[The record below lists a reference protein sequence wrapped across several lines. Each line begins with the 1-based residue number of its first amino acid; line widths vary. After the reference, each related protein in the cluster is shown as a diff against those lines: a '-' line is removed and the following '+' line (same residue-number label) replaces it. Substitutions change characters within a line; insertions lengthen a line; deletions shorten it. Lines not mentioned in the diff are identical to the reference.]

1 MRLTVAAALSFV
13 SSFLFSSYSL
23 ISGGSALVSTSL
35 LAISKCVCKSA
46 LPSSLSF
53 KVLSSAFV
61 LISASRSSFWEF
73 SSHKRPMRGQR
84 P

>member
-1 MRLTVAAALSFV
+1 MRLTIAAALSFV

-23 ISGGSALVSTSL
+23 ISGTALVSTSL

-61 LISASRSSFWEF
+61 LISASRSSFREF

>member
-23 ISGGSALVSTSL
+23 ISGTALVSTSL

-61 LISASRSSFWEF
+61 LIPASRSSFREF